1 MGPSLVW
8 WFRVGVV
15 PVGGGGGVV
24 VVVVRGGGVGG
35 GLARRRSLLHDWL
48 RGRSAGARA
57 HTSFWRRESETRP
70 SRDPDTLP
78 RAVGGG
84 ASDACG
90 LGE

>member
-1 MGPSLVW
+1 MDGATVCL
-8 WFRVGVV
+8 
-15 PVGGGGGVV
+15 VGGGVVV

-57 HTSFWRRESETRP
+57 HTSRFGVVSPRPVPVQTQTRG
-70 SRDPDTLP
+70 L
-78 RAVGGG
+78 AF
-84 ASDACG
+84 G